1 MIKLRKVLI
10 ANRGEIAVR
19 IIRAC
24 QELGCK
30 TVAIYSEAD
39 RMAPHVH
46 MADEA
51 YLIGPP
57 HALESYLRIDKIID
71 IARKSGADSVHPG
84 YGFLAEK
91 EEAAQAM
98 IEAGLIWIGP
108 SPQAIQLMGDKL
120 TARST
125 VAAAGMPL
133 VPGAGKA
140 GRMSDDELLVAAEK
154 VGFPLLVKAAAGG
167 GGKGMRNVHKMQDLP
182 EAIRVARREAESAF
196 GDDRVY
202 LEKLIT
208 NARHIEIQ
216 LLGDQFGNVIHLG
229 ERDCSIQRRHQKLI
243 EESPSPAVD
252 EVLRHKM
259 GMAAVKAA
267 QAVNYFSAGTIEY
280 VLDNN
285 TKEFYFLEMNTRLQ
299 VEHTVT
305 EMVTGVDIVKEMLRI
320 ASGERLRH
328 RQIDIQVKGSA
339 IECRIV
345 AEDPRHNFMP
355 SIGQIVGLSI
365 PTGPGVRV
373 DTGIYYGSEITPYY
387 DSLLAKL
394 IVWDETRAEAI
405 IRTRRALEE
414 FQITGVPTA
423 IPFLIQ
429 MMHSP
434 EFQSG
439 RIHTKFL
446 EDEFL
451 LKEMRTPEYLR
462 TAAVAAALMAH
473 QRTRRAVVLTP
484 EAGATPWRLYGRRE
498 ALDRRL

>member
-1 MIKLRKVLI
+1 MLKLKKVLI

-24 QELGCK
+24 QELGCQ
-30 TVAIYSEAD
+30 TVAVYSEAD

-57 HALESYLRIDKIID
+57 SATESYLRADKIID
-71 IARKSGADSVHPG
+71 VARKAGADSIHPG
-84 YGFLAEK
+84 YGFLAER
-91 EEAAQAM
+91 EDAAEAV
-98 IEAGLIWIGP
+98 IEAGLVWIGP
-108 SPQAIQLMGDKL
+108 SPQAISLMGDKL

-133 VPGAGKA
+133 VPGIGKS
-140 GRMSDDELLVAAEK
+140 GRMHDDELIAAAENI
-154 VGFPLLVKAAAGG
+154 GFPLLVKAAGGG
-167 GGKGMRNVHKMQDLP
+167 GGKGMRNVHRLADLP

-216 LLGDQFGNVIHLG
+216 LLGDQHGNIIHLG
-229 ERDCSIQRRHQKLI
+229 ERDCSIQRRHQKLV

-259 GMAAVKAA
+259 GTAAVKAA
-267 QAVNYFSAGTIEY
+267 QAVNYFSAGTIEF
-280 VLDNN
+280 VLDNH
-285 TKEFYFLEMNTRLQ
+285 TKDFYFLEMNTRLQ

-320 ASGERLRH
+320 ASGEKLRH
-328 RQIDIQVKGSA
+328 RQIDIQLKGWA

-345 AEDPRHNFMP
+345 AEDSRSNFMP
-355 SIGQIVGLSI
+355 GIGQIVGLSI

-373 DTGIYYGSEITPYY
+373 DTGVYYGSEVTPYY
-387 DSLLAKL
+387 DSMLAKL
-394 IVWDETRAEAI
+394 IVWDETRDEAI

-414 FQITGVPTA
+414 FQVTGVPTS
-423 IPFLIQ
+423 IPFHIQ
-429 MMHSP
+429 MMNSP
-434 EFQSG
+434 EFQAG
-439 RIHTKFL
+439 RVHTKFL

-451 LKEMRTPEYLR
+451 LKEARTPEFEL
-462 TAAVAAALMAH
+462 TAAVAATLVAH
-473 QRTRRAVVLTP
+473 QRTRRAMVLTP

-498 ALDRRL
+498 TLDRRL